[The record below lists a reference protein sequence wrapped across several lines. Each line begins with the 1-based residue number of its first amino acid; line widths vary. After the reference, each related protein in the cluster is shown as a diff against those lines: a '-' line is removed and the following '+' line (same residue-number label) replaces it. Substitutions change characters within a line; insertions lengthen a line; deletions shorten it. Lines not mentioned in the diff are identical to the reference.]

1 MAEIKKLLDGFRVF
15 KATTFD
21 KQKDI
26 IKHLIIQEHKPSTM
40 VISSCDIKISPA
52 EIFSVNP
59 GEFFTIFNIG
69 GLIPKYKTEGISG
82 IISALE
88 YGVINLG
95 VDTIMVLSNTKNIS
109 SKMIMSDDF
118 ENNKNTIS
126 QAMKTWLSIASEARE
141 AVLKQMSQ
149 STKEEQEMA
158 FEKEAVVISVR
169 NLLTYPYIQE
179 RINKNT
185 LKILGWQFDV
195 ESGEIRALN
204 LASGSFD
211 TID

>member
-1 MAEIKKLLDGFRVF
+1 MAEISKLLDGFKVF
-15 KATTFD
+15 KATTFE
-21 KQKDI
+21 KNRDI

-40 VISSCDIKISPA
+40 IISSCDIKLAPE

-59 GEFFTIFNIG
+59 GDFFTIYNIG

-88 YGVINLG
+88 YGVNVLE

-118 ENNKNTIS
+118 INEKNNIS
-126 QAMKTWLSIASEARE
+126 PAMKTWLSIANEARE
-141 AVLKQMSQ
+141 AVIKEMPNAS
-149 STKEEQEMA
+149 KEEQEMA
-158 FEKEAVVISVR
+158 FEREAVIITVQ
-169 NLLTYPYIQE
+169 NLMTYPYIKE
-179 RINKNT
+179 KVEKNK

-195 ESGEIRALN
+195 ESGDIKALN
-204 LASGSFD
+204 HDTAVFD
-211 TID
+211 TIS

>member
-26 IKHLIIQEHKPSTM
+26 IKHLIAQEHKPSTM

-69 GLIPKYKTEGISG
+69 GLVPKYKTEGISG

-88 YGVINLG
+88 YGVMTLG

-118 ENNKNTIS
+118 ENNKNKIS
-126 QAMKTWLSIASEARE
+126 PAMKTWLSIASEARE
-141 AVLKQMSQ
+141 AVIKQMSQ

-204 LASGSFD
+204 LANGSFD

>member
-1 MAEIKKLLDGFRVF
+1 MAEIKKLLDGFKVF
-15 KATTFD
+15 KATTFE

-40 VISSCDIKISPA
+40 VISSCDIKIAPS
-52 EIFSVNP
+52 EIFSANP

-69 GLIPKYKTEGISG
+69 GLIPKYKTEGIMG

-118 ENNKNTIS
+118 ENNKNSIS

-141 AVLKQMSQ
+141 AVLKQMPQ

-204 LASGSFD
+204 LATGSFD

>member
-1 MAEIKKLLDGFRVF
+1 MAEIKKLLDGFRIF

-26 IKHLIIQEHKPSTM
+26 IKHLIIQEHKPSTL

-88 YGVINLG
+88 YGVINLE

-118 ENNKNTIS
+118 ESNKNKIS
-126 QAMKTWLSIASEARE
+126 PAMKTWLSIASEARE

-158 FEKEAVVISVR
+158 FEKEAVVISIR

-179 RINKNT
+179 RINKNNT
-185 LKILGWQFDV
+185 QND
-195 ESGEIRALN
+195 S
-204 LASGSFD
+204 SFFVG
-211 TID
+211 IDKTKK

>member
-1 MAEIKKLLDGFRVF
+1 MAEIKKLLDGFKVF
-15 KATTFD
+15 KATTFE

-40 VISSCDIKISPA
+40 VISSCDIKIAPS
-52 EIFSVNP
+52 EIFSANP

-69 GLIPKYKTEGISG
+69 GLIPKYKTEGIMG

-88 YGVINLG
+88 YGVINLE

-118 ENNKNTIS
+118 ENNKNSIS

-141 AVLKQMSQ
+141 AVLKQMPQ

-204 LASGSFD
+204 LATGSFD

>member
-109 SKMIMSDDF
+109 SK
-118 ENNKNTIS
+118 IS
-126 QAMKTWLSIASEARE
+126 
-141 AVLKQMSQ
+141 
-149 STKEEQEMA
+149 
-158 FEKEAVVISVR
+158 
-169 NLLTYPYIQE
+169 
-179 RINKNT
+179 INF
-185 LKILGWQFDV
+185 IH
-195 ESGEIRALN
+195 S
-204 LASGSFD
+204 
-211 TID
+211 